1 MEKIRPLSSHNSV
14 FPVQDELNDR
24 FKLINK
30 NFEILSAVAG
40 QNGGNLDNLVTS
52 VNGQTGDVTIQTG
65 ARPNEEL
72 TGVVTLNGEPI
83 ATQSWVEGKIIPPVR
98 YARATTFVDGLMSAD
113 DKRKLDVLD
122 PAQLMNSPSDVRSV
136 NGMKGNVRI
145 TAESLG
151 AATRVDPTFTGTVNV
166 PTLDASDSNLR
177 FDNRAASIKFV
188 KQYFVRASAEVTDS
202 LENATNLKAGL
213 MSPED
218 KSKLDR
224 LPEGGAQSAVVS
236 VNSKTGTVQLEVD
249 DIPGAAPIEEPH
261 FRRAAYVDG
270 KKVATEEMV
279 NNVSARDRGAI
290 KDAIMSDLN
299 SRLVTDNQNGLMDS
313 TSFKKLSDLPDP
325 RRVITR
331 INGIE
336 ATGRTNSVTLTP
348 DDIGAVSR
356 ANPRM
361 DSEPSIANVRLSD
374 WIREN
379 ISVSRITAGLMSP
392 ADKRKLDSLSTT
404 PEFTGDMN
412 GRRVTNVGA
421 PESVND
427 AATKAYVDT
436 AKQGAIDEARRNLE
450 ETRFNLESAIRE
462 AKETG
467 TDARTE
473 ADKANRAVRTLE
485 AKSSTTDT
493 GISDLK
499 TRVTALE
506 ARPASPGVVSFD
518 GNMAGKKISNLA
530 VPENDRD
537 GANKAYVDSKHDAAI
552 NIAKQYT
559 DSAKRSIES
568 EVSSVQSNI
577 GNLSGRIDTLEAR
590 QDRDTVYDDSEL
602 KRRVKTL
609 EDKPG
614 YDDSGVKQRI
624 QALEAKPDKDTVYDD
639 SEIKRRVT
647 ALENRPSGGGGQAY
661 DDTELKG
668 RVAALEA
675 KPDKDTVYDD
685 SALKGRVATLETTST
700 DLTGRVRALESKNPV
715 ASGEAFTGDMKNRAI
730 TNLASPTDEKDGAN
744 KAYVD
749 QQRDA
754 AISTAKTYTD
764 GVRSALEPTIVE
776 AKKAGTDAMER
787 ADAAHT
793 QLSGISA
800 KVTALE
806 SKPSEAFTGDMKG
819 GKISNLADPTAEKDA
834 ATMKY
839 VDAEVKKVG
848 VAAATVSSKH
858 AKDLKDELAPQ
869 ITEAKQTASGA
880 STKVDG
886 IVSRVST
893 LETDVA
899 GLKAGGGGGG
909 GGGGAPFTGNMEN
922 RKIIN
927 LAAPETE
934 FDATNKGYVDGIRT
948 ELIASVADAKKA
960 GTDARTEADK
970 ANTALTDIQSTVSTL
985 TGKVSTLEGKQIPE
999 AFTGDLK
1006 NAKLT
1011 NVALPEAATDGATKG
1026 YVDTEVAKVDAK
1038 ISQATA
1044 KSGETEGKV
1053 STLEGKASDAAQ
1065 KIEASEGKIR
1075 TAESRLDTVEGKVN
1089 GLETKVSGLDTAV
1102 KELKAAPGY
1111 DDSDIKR
1118 RVTALES
1125 KEDKDT
1131 VYDDSG
1137 IKARL
1142 TTLEAK
1148 PAYDDAEIKRRLTDA
1163 ETSLGNKADSS
1174 ALASTNS
1181 SVSALDARVTNL
1193 EAKPDKDT
1201 VYDDSDLKRRVSVL
1215 EASGGGGGGGGAY
1228 NDSELRNRID
1238 ALEKK
1243 EDRDTVYN
1251 DAELRGRV
1259 QVLEAKED
1267 KDTVYNDTELKGRVA
1282 AVESAVATK
1291 AEASAL
1297 QAESEKIT
1305 ALATRVKAVEDR
1317 PAGGG
1322 AAPDL
1327 SGYMQKSEFE
1337 RSFRDSTTSTIEPVY
1352 AKKQDVAVYARTEAI
1367 DQAMLGIPRLIGY
1380 VRYTNV
1386 QAGAWENGASLV
1398 PIGTYQRTDV
1408 GSLDFSW
1415 PALDPKD
1422 NLLVI
1427 LPRQGA
1433 YLFQIIPAAKSDTL
1447 VYLHDG
1453 QGSFDGMVGPISSAD
1468 AVAMGTGIQFIG
1480 AVNGPNKLARIP
1492 LATPG
1497 NTRKSLGDV
1506 VIMITFLGERR

>member
-1 MEKIRPLSSHNSV
+1 MEKIRPLNSHNSV
-14 FPVQDELNDR
+14 FPVQDELNER

-166 PTLDASDSNLR
+166 PTLDASDGNLR

-236 VNSKTGTVQLEVD
+236 VNSKTGAVQLEVD

-336 ATGRTNSVTLTP
+336 ATGRTNTVTLTP

-361 DSEPSIANVRLSD
+361 DAEPSIANVRLSD

-392 ADKRKLDSLSTT
+392 ADKRKLDSLSVTQ
-404 PEFTGDMN
+404 EFSGDMN

-421 PESVND
+421 PEGTND

-436 AKQGAIDEARRNLE
+436 AKQGAIDESRRSVE
-450 ETRFNLESAIRE
+450 EAKFNLESSIRE

-467 TDARTE
+467 ADARAE
-473 ADKANRAVRTLE
+473 ADKANRAVRSLE
-485 AKSSTTDT
+485 DKASTAAT

-499 TRVTALE
+499 TRMTTLE
-506 ARPASPGVVSFD
+506 ARANTPGVVSFD
-518 GNMAGKKISNLA
+518 GNMAGKKITNLA

-552 NIAKQYT
+552 NVAKQYT

-568 EVSSVQSNI
+568 EVSSVQSTI

-590 QDRDTVYDDSEL
+590 QDRDTVYDDTEL

-624 QALEAKPDKDTVYDD
+624 QALETKTDKDTVYDD

-647 ALENRPSGGGGQAY
+647 ALEGRPAGQSY
-661 DDTELKG
+661 DDTALAG
-668 RVAALEA
+668 RVTALEN

-685 SALKGRVATLETTST
+685 SALKGRVSALETTST
-700 DLTGRVRALESKNPV
+700 DLTGRVRELESKAPV
-715 ASGEAFTGDMKNRAI
+715 ASGEAFTGDMKGRAI
-730 TNLASPTDEKDGAN
+730 THLAAPSEDTDGAN

-754 AISTAKTYTD
+754 AVETAKSYTD
-764 GVRSALEPTIVE
+764 GVKSGLEPTIAE

-806 SKPSEAFTGDMKG
+806 GKPSEAFTGDMKG

-858 AKDLKDELAPQ
+858 AKDLKDELSPL
-869 ITEAKQTASGA
+869 ITEAKQAASGA

-899 GLKAGGGGGG
+899 GLKAGGGAGGG
-909 GGGGAPFTGNMEN
+909 GGAAPFTGNMEN

-927 LAAPETE
+927 LANPETE
-934 FDATNKGYVDGIRT
+934 FDATNKGYVDGIKS
-948 ELIASVADAKKA
+948 ELIASVVDAKKA

-970 ANTALTDIQSTVSTL
+970 ANTAISDIQSTVSTL
-985 TGKVSTLEGKQIPE
+985 SGKITTLEGRQIPE

-1006 NAKLT
+1006 NGKLT
-1011 NVALPEAATDGATKG
+1011 NVALPESATDGATKG

-1065 KIEASEGKIR
+1065 KIEAAEGKIR
-1075 TAESRLDTVEGKVN
+1075 TAEGRLDTVEGKVN

-1111 DDSDIKR
+1111 DDTDLR
-1118 RVTALES
+1118 GRVTALES

-1137 IKARL
+1137 IKTRL
-1142 TTLEAK
+1142 TALEAK
-1148 PAYDDAEIKRRLTDA
+1148 PGYDDSEVKRRLGEA
-1163 ETSLGNKADSS
+1163 ETAIGAKADST

-1201 VYDDSDLKRRVSVL
+1201 VYDDSDLKRRVSAL
-1215 EASGGGGGGGGAY
+1215 EANGGGGGGSAY

-1259 QVLEAKED
+1259 QALEAKED
-1267 KDTVYNDTELKGRVA
+1267 KDTVYNDTELKVRVA

-1297 QAESEKIT
+1297 QTEAEKIT
-1305 ALATRVKAVEDR
+1305 ALTTRVKAVEDR

-1327 SGYMQKSEFE
+1327 SRYMQKSEFE
-1337 RSFRDSTTSTIEPVY
+1337 RYFRDSTTSTLEPVY
-1352 AKKQDVAVYARTEAI
+1352 AKKSDISTFINSSAL
-1367 DQAMLGIPRLIGY
+1367 DQAMLGIPRMIGY

-1433 YLFQIIPAAKSDTL
+1433 YLFQIIPASKSDTL

-1453 QGSFDGMVGPISSAD
+1453 QGSFDGMVGPISSAN

-1497 NTRKSLGDV
+1497 NTRKPLGDV

>member
-83 ATQSWVEGKIIPPVR
+83 ATQSWVQGKIIPPVR
-98 YARATTFVDGLMSAD
+98 YARATTLSDGLMSAD

-122 PAQLMNSPSDVRSV
+122 PAQLMNSPSDVRTV

-166 PTLDASDSNLR
+166 PTLDASDGNLR

-361 DSEPSIANVRLSD
+361 DAEPSIANVRLSD

-392 ADKRKLDSLSTT
+392 ADKRKLDSLSITQ
-404 PEFTGDMN
+404 EFSGDMKGN
-412 GRRVTNVGA
+412 RVTNLGT

-436 AKQGAIDEARRNLE
+436 AKQSAVDEARRNVE

-467 TDARTE
+467 ADARAE
-473 ADKANRAVRTLE
+473 ADKANRSVRSLE
-485 AKSSTTDT
+485 AKASTAET

-499 TRVTALE
+499 SRMTTLE
-506 ARPASPGVVSFD
+506 GRANNPGVVSFD
-518 GNMAGKKISNLA
+518 GNMAGKKITNLA

-552 NIAKQYT
+552 NVAKQYT

-624 QALEAKPDKDTVYDD
+624 QALEAKPDRDTVYDD

-647 ALENRPSGGGGQAY
+647 VLENRPSGGGGQAY
-661 DDTELKG
+661 DDTALKG

-675 KPDKDTVYDD
+675 KEDRDTVYDD
-685 SALKGRVATLETTST
+685 SALKGRVSALETTST
-700 DLTGRVRALESKNPV
+700 DLTGRVRELESKAPV
-715 ASGEAFTGDMKNRAI
+715 ASGEAFTGDMKGRAI
-730 TNLASPTDEKDGAN
+730 THLAAPSEDTDGAN

-754 AISTAKTYTD
+754 AVETAKSYTD
-764 GVRSALEPTIVE
+764 GVKSGLEPTIAE

-806 SKPSEAFTGDMKG
+806 SKPADTFTGDMKG

-869 ITEAKQTASGA
+869 ITEAKQAASGA

-948 ELIASVADAKKA
+948 ELVASVADAKKA

-970 ANTALTDIQSTVSTL
+970 ANTAITDIQSTVSTL
-985 TGKVSTLEGKQIPE
+985 TSKVSTLEGKQIPE
-999 AFTGDLK
+999 AFTGDMK

-1011 NVALPEAATDGATKG
+1011 NVALPDVATDGATKG
-1026 YVDTEVAKVDAK
+1026 YVDTEISKVDAK

-1065 KIEASEGKIR
+1065 KIEAAEGKIR
-1075 TAESRLDTVEGKVN
+1075 TAESRLDTVEGKVS

-1102 KELKAAPGY
+1102 KELKASGY
-1111 DDSDIKR
+1111 DDSEIKR

-1137 IKARL
+1137 IKTRL
-1142 TTLEAK
+1142 TALEAK
-1148 PAYDDAEIKRRLTDA
+1148 PGYDDTEVKRRLGEV
-1163 ETSLGNKADSS
+1163 ETSIAAKADSS

-1243 EDRDTVYN
+1243 EDKDTVYN
-1251 DAELRGRV
+1251 DTELRGRITA
-1259 QVLEAKED
+1259 LEAKED

-1297 QAESEKIT
+1297 QTEAEKIT
-1305 ALATRVKAVEDR
+1305 ALTTRVKAVEDR

-1337 RSFRDSTTSTIEPVY
+1337 RYFRDSTTSTLEPVY
-1352 AKKQDVAVYARTEAI
+1352 AKKSDISTFINSSAL
-1367 DQAMLGIPRLIGY
+1367 DQAMLGIPRMIGY

-1433 YLFQIIPAAKSDTL
+1433 YLFQIIPASKSDTL

-1497 NTRKSLGDV
+1497 NTRKPLGDV

>member
-1 MEKIRPLSSHNSV
+1 MEKIRPLNSHNSV
-14 FPVQDELNDR
+14 FPVQDELNER

-166 PTLDASDSNLR
+166 PTLDASDGNLR

-261 FRRAAYVDG
+261 FRRAAFVDG

-336 ATGRTNSVTLTP
+336 ATGRTNTVTLTP

-361 DSEPSIANVRLSD
+361 DAEPSIANVRLSD

-392 ADKRKLDSLSTT
+392 ADKRKLDSLSVTQ
-404 PEFTGDMN
+404 EFSGDMKGN
-412 GRRVTNVGA
+412 RVTNLGT

-436 AKQGAIDEARRNLE
+436 AKQGAIDESRRSVE
-450 ETRFNLESAIRE
+450 EAKFNLESAIRE

-467 TDARTE
+467 ADARAE
-473 ADKANRAVRTLE
+473 ADKANRSVRSLE
-485 AKSSTTDT
+485 AKASTAET

-499 TRVTALE
+499 SRMTTLE
-506 ARPASPGVVSFD
+506 GRANNPGVVSFD
-518 GNMAGKKISNLA
+518 GNMAGKKITNLA

-552 NIAKQYT
+552 NVAKQYT

-590 QDRDTVYDDSEL
+590 QDRDTVYDDTEL

-624 QALEAKPDKDTVYDD
+624 QALETKTDKDTVYDD

-668 RVAALEA
+668 RVTALEN

-685 SALKGRVATLETTST
+685 TALKGRVETLETTST
-700 DLTGRVRALESKNPV
+700 DLTGRVRALESKAPV

-764 GVRSALEPTIVE
+764 GVRSALEPTIAE

-793 QLSGISA
+793 QLSGIST

-806 SKPSEAFTGDMKG
+806 TKPSEAFTGDMKG

-858 AKDLKDELAPQ
+858 AKDLKDELVPQ
-869 ITEAKQTASGA
+869 ITEAKQAASGA

-909 GGGGAPFTGNMEN
+909 GGGAPFTGNMGN

-927 LAAPETE
+927 LSVPETE

-970 ANTALTDIQSTVSTL
+970 ANTAITDIQTTVSTL
-985 TGKVSTLEGKQIPE
+985 TGKVSTLEGRQIPE

-1011 NVALPEAATDGATKG
+1011 NVALPENVTDGATKG
-1026 YVDTEVAKVDAK
+1026 YVDTEISKVDAK

-1065 KIEASEGKIR
+1065 KIEAAEGEIR
-1075 TAESRLDTVEGKVN
+1075 TVKGRLDTVEGKVN

-1102 KELKAAPGY
+1102 KELKASGY
-1111 DDSDIKR
+1111 DDSEIKR
-1118 RVTALES
+1118 RVTALEN

-1163 ETSLGNKADSS
+1163 ETALGNKADSS

-1201 VYDDSDLKRRVSVL
+1201 VYDDSDLKRRVSAL
-1215 EASGGGGGGGGAY
+1215 EASGGGGGGGAY

-1243 EDRDTVYN
+1243 GDKDTVYN
-1251 DAELRGRV
+1251 DTELRGRITA
-1259 QVLEAKED
+1259 LEAKED

-1297 QAESEKIT
+1297 QTEAEKIT
-1305 ALATRVKAVEDR
+1305 ALTTRVKAVEDR

-1337 RSFRDSTTSTIEPVY
+1337 SYFRDSTTSTIDPVY
-1352 AKKQDVAVYARTEAI
+1352 AKKSDISTFINSSAL
-1367 DQAMLGIPRLIGY
+1367 DQAMLGIPRMIGY
-1380 VRYTNV
+1380 VRFTGV
-1386 QAGAWENGASLV
+1386 QTGAWENGASLV

-1433 YLFQIIPAAKSDTL
+1433 YLFQIIPASKSDTL

-1453 QGSFDGMVGPISSAD
+1453 QGSFDGMVGPISSAN

-1497 NTRKSLGDV
+1497 NTRKPLGDV

>member
-166 PTLDASDSNLR
+166 PTLDASDGNLR

-224 LPEGGAQSAVVS
+224 LPDGGAQSAVVS

-279 NNVSARDRGAI
+279 NSVSARDRGAI

-336 ATGRTNSVTLTP
+336 ATGRTNTVTLTP

-361 DSEPSIANVRLSD
+361 DAEPSIANVRLSD

-392 ADKRKLDSLSTT
+392 ADKRKLDSLSVTQ
-404 PEFTGDMN
+404 EFSGDMKGN
-412 GRRVTNVGA
+412 RVTNLGT

-436 AKQGAIDEARRNLE
+436 AKQGAIDESRRGIE
-450 ETRFNLESAIRE
+450 EAKFNLESAIRE

-467 TDARTE
+467 ADARTE
-473 ADKANRAVRTLE
+473 ADKANRAVRSLE
-485 AKSSTTDT
+485 AKASTAET

-499 TRVTALE
+499 SRMTTLE
-506 ARPASPGVVSFD
+506 GRANNPGVVSFD
-518 GNMAGKKISNLA
+518 GNMAGKKLTNLA
-530 VPENDRD
+530 APENDRD
-537 GANKAYVDSKHDAAI
+537 GANKAYVDTAKQGAIDA
-552 NIAKQYT
+552 AKQYT
-559 DSAKRSIES
+559 DSAKRSVES
-568 EVSSVQSNI
+568 EVSSVQSTI

-590 QDRDTVYDDSEL
+590 QDRDTVYDDTEL

-647 ALENRPSGGGGQAY
+647 ALEGRPAGQSY
-661 DDTELKG
+661 DDTALAG
-668 RVAALEA
+668 RVTALENKA
-675 KPDKDTVYDD
+675 DKDTVYDD
-685 SALKGRVATLETTST
+685 SALKGRVSALETTST
-700 DLTGRVRALESKNPV
+700 DLTGRVRELESKAPV
-715 ASGEAFTGDMKNRAI
+715 ASGEAFTGDMKGRAI
-730 TNLASPTDEKDGAN
+730 THLAAPSEDTDGAN

-754 AISTAKTYTD
+754 AVETAKSYTD
-764 GVRSALEPTIVE
+764 GVKSALEPTIAE

-787 ADAAHT
+787 AEAART

-806 SKPSEAFTGDMKG
+806 SKPADTFTGDMKG

-869 ITEAKQTASGA
+869 ITEAKQAASGA

-893 LETDVA
+893 LETNVA

-909 GGGGAPFTGNMEN
+909 GGGGAAPFTGNMEN

-927 LAAPETE
+927 LANPETE
-934 FDATNKGYVDGIRT
+934 FDATNKGYVDGIRS
-948 ELIASVADAKKA
+948 ELIASVVDAKKA

-970 ANTALTDIQSTVSTL
+970 ANTAITDIQSTVSAL
-985 TGKVSTLEGKQIPE
+985 SGKITTLEGKQIPE

-1053 STLEGKASDAAQ
+1053 SVLEGKASDAAQ
-1065 KIEASEGKIR
+1065 KIEAAEGKIR
-1075 TAESRLDTVEGKVN
+1075 TAESRLDTVEGKVS

-1111 DDSDIKR
+1111 DDSEIKR

-1163 ETSLGNKADSS
+1163 ETALGNKADSS

-1201 VYDDSDLKRRVSVL
+1201 VYDDSDLKRRVSAL

-1259 QVLEAKED
+1259 QALEAKED

-1297 QAESEKIT
+1297 QTEAEKIT
-1305 ALATRVKAVEDR
+1305 ALTTRVKAVEDR

-1337 RSFRDSTTSTIEPVY
+1337 RSFRDSTTATIEPVY
-1352 AKKQDVAVYARTEAI
+1352 AKKSDLSSFIRASEL
-1367 DQAMLGIPRLIGY
+1367 DSSMLGIPRLIGY

-1433 YLFQIIPAAKSDTL
+1433 YLFQIIPSSKSDTL

-1497 NTRKSLGDV
+1497 NARRSLGDV

>member
-166 PTLDASDSNLR
+166 PTLDASDGNLR

-188 KQYFVRASAEVTDS
+188 KQYFVRAGAEITDS

-236 VNSKTGTVQLEVD
+236 VNSKTGAVQLEVD

-261 FRRAAYVDG
+261 FRRSAYVDG
-270 KKVATEEMV
+270 KKIATEEMV

-361 DSEPSIANVRLSD
+361 DAEPAIANVRLSD

-392 ADKRKLDSLSTT
+392 ADKRKLDSLSVTQ
-404 PEFTGDMN
+404 EFSGDMKGN
-412 GRRVTNVGA
+412 RVTNLGN

-436 AKQGAIDEARRNLE
+436 AKQGAIDESRRSVE
-450 ETRFNLESAIRE
+450 EAKFNLESAIRE

-467 TDARTE
+467 ADARAE
-473 ADKANRAVRTLE
+473 ADKANRSVRSLE
-485 AKSSTTDT
+485 DKASTAAT

-499 TRVTALE
+499 SRMTTLE
-506 ARPASPGVVSFD
+506 ARANTPGVVSFD
-518 GNMAGKKISNLA
+518 GNMAGKKITNLA

-552 NIAKQYT
+552 NVAKQYT

-590 QDRDTVYDDSEL
+590 QDRDTVYDDTEL

-609 EDKPG
+609 EEKPG
-614 YDDSGVKQRI
+614 YDDTALKGRV
-624 QALEAKPDKDTVYDD
+624 AVLEAKPDRDTVYDDSELKRRVTALEGRPAGQSYDDTALAGRVTALENKADKDTVYDD
-639 SEIKRRVT
+639 T
-647 ALENRPSGGGGQAY
+647 
-661 DDTELKG
+661 
-668 RVAALEA
+668 
-675 KPDKDTVYDD
+675 
-685 SALKGRVATLETTST
+685 ALKGRVSALETTST
-700 DLTGRVRALESKNPV
+700 DLTGRVRELESKAPV
-715 ASGEAFTGDMKNRAI
+715 ASGEAFTGDMKGRAI
-730 TNLASPTDEKDGAN
+730 THLAAPSEDTDGAN

-754 AISTAKTYTD
+754 AVETAKSYTD
-764 GVRSALEPTIVE
+764 GVKSGLEPTIAE

-787 ADAAHT
+787 AEAAHT

-800 KVTALE
+800 KVTVLE
-806 SKPSEAFTGDMKG
+806 GKPSEAFTGDMKG
-819 GKISNLADPTAEKDA
+819 GKISNLADPAAEKDA

-869 ITEAKQTASGA
+869 ITEAKQAASGA

-909 GGGGAPFTGNMEN
+909 GGGAAPFTGNMEN

-927 LAAPETE
+927 LANPETE
-934 FDATNKGYVDGIRT
+934 FDATNKGYVDGIRS

-970 ANTALTDIQSTVSTL
+970 ANTAITDIQSTVSAL
-985 TGKVSTLEGKQIPE
+985 SGKITTLEGKQIPE

-1011 NVALPEAATDGATKG
+1011 NVALPDVATDGATKG

-1053 STLEGKASDAAQ
+1053 SVLEGKASDAAQ
-1065 KIEASEGKIR
+1065 KIEAAEGKIR
-1075 TAESRLDTVEGKVN
+1075 TAESRLDTVEGKVS

-1111 DDSDIKR
+1111 DDSALKG
-1118 RVTALES
+1118 RVAALES

-1137 IKARL
+1137 IKTRL
-1142 TTLEAK
+1142 TALEEK
-1148 PAYDDAEIKRRLTDA
+1148 PGYDDAEVKRRLGEV
-1163 ETSLGNKADSS
+1163 ETSIAAKADSR

-1193 EAKPDKDT
+1193 EAKPDNDT
-1201 VYDDSDLKRRVSVL
+1201 
-1215 EASGGGGGGGGAY
+1215 
-1228 NDSELRNRID
+1228 I
-1238 ALEKK
+1238 
-1243 EDRDTVYN
+1243 
-1251 DAELRGRV
+1251 
-1259 QVLEAKED
+1259 
-1267 KDTVYNDTELKGRVA
+1267 YNDTEIKGRIS

-1297 QAESEKIT
+1297 QTEAEKIT
-1305 ALATRVKAVEDR
+1305 ALTTRVKAVEDR
-1317 PAGGG
+1317 PAGGGG

-1367 DQAMLGIPRLIGY
+1367 DQAMLGIPRMIGY

-1433 YLFQIIPAAKSDTL
+1433 YLFQIIPSSKSDTL

-1497 NTRKSLGDV
+1497 NARRSLGDV

>member
-83 ATQSWVEGKIIPPVR
+83 ATQSWVNGKIIPPVR
-98 YARATTFVDGLMSAD
+98 YARATTLSDGLMSAD

-122 PAQLMNSPSDVRSV
+122 VAQLMNSPSDVRTV

-166 PTLDASDSNLR
+166 PTLDASDGNLR

-236 VNSKTGTVQLEVD
+236 VNSKTGAVQLEVD

-261 FRRAAYVDG
+261 FRRAAFVDG

-299 SRLVTDNQNGLMDS
+299 NRLVTDNQNGLMDS

-325 RRVITR
+325 KRVITR

-336 ATGRTNSVTLTP
+336 ATGRTNTVTLTP

-361 DSEPSIANVRLSD
+361 DSEPAIANVRLSD

-392 ADKRKLDSLSTT
+392 ADKRKLDSLSVTQ
-404 PEFTGDMN
+404 EFSGDMKGN
-412 GRRVTNVGA
+412 RVTNLGT

-436 AKQGAIDEARRNLE
+436 AKQGAIDDARRSVE
-450 ETRFNLESAIRE
+450 EAKFNLESAIRE

-467 TDARTE
+467 ADARAE
-473 ADKANRAVRTLE
+473 ADKANRSVRSLE
-485 AKSSTTDT
+485 DKASTAAT

-499 TRVTALE
+499 TRMTTLE
-506 ARPASPGVVSFD
+506 ARANTPGVVSFD
-518 GNMAGKKISNLA
+518 GNMAGKKITNLA

-552 NIAKQYT
+552 NVAKQYT

-577 GNLSGRIDTLEAR
+577 GNLSGRIDVLEAKP
-590 QDRDTVYDDSEL
+590 DRDTVYDDTEL

-624 QALEAKPDKDTVYDD
+624 QALEAKPDRDTVYDD

-647 ALENRPSGGGGQAY
+647 ALEGRPAGQSY
-661 DDTELKG
+661 DDTALAG
-668 RVAALEA
+668 RITALEN

-685 SALKGRVATLETTST
+685 TALKGRVSALETTST
-700 DLTGRVRALESKNPV
+700 DLTGRVRELESKAPV
-715 ASGEAFTGDMKNRAI
+715 ASGEAFTGDMKGRAI
-730 TNLASPTDEKDGAN
+730 THLAAPSEDTDGAN

-754 AISTAKTYTD
+754 AVETAKSYTD
-764 GVRSALEPTIVE
+764 GVKSGLEPTIAE

-806 SKPSEAFTGDMKG
+806 GKPSEAFTGDMKG
-819 GKISNLADPTAEKDA
+819 GKISNLADPAAEKDA

-869 ITEAKQTASGA
+869 ITEAKQAASGA

-909 GGGGAPFTGNMEN
+909 GGGAAPFTGNMEN

-927 LAAPETE
+927 LANPETE
-934 FDATNKGYVDGIRT
+934 FDATNKGYVDGIRS

-970 ANTALTDIQSTVSTL
+970 ANTAITDIQSTVSAL
-985 TGKVSTLEGKQIPE
+985 SGKITTLEGKQIPE

-1065 KIEASEGKIR
+1065 KIEAAEGKIR
-1075 TAESRLDTVEGKVN
+1075 TAEGRLDTVEGKVN

-1111 DDSDIKR
+1111 DDSALKG
-1118 RVTALES
+1118 RVAALES

-1163 ETSLGNKADSS
+1163 ETALGNKADSS

-1215 EASGGGGGGGGAY
+1215 EANGGGGGGGAY

-1243 EDRDTVYN
+1243 EDKDTVYN
-1251 DAELRGRV
+1251 DTELRGRV
-1259 QVLEAKED
+1259 QALEAKED

-1297 QAESEKIT
+1297 QTEAEKIT
-1305 ALATRVKAVEDR
+1305 ALTTRVKAVEDR

-1337 RSFRDSTTSTIEPVY
+1337 RYFRDSTTSTLEPVY
-1352 AKKQDVAVYARTEAI
+1352 AKKSDISTFINSSAL
-1367 DQAMLGIPRLIGY
+1367 DQAMLGIPRMIGY

-1497 NTRKSLGDV
+1497 NTRKPLGDV

>member
-1 MEKIRPLSSHNSV
+1 MEKIRPLNSHNSV
-14 FPVQDELNDR
+14 FPVQDELNER

-40 QNGGNLDNLVTS
+40 QNGGSLDNLVTS

-166 PTLDASDSNLR
+166 PTLDASDGNLR

-224 LPEGGAQSAVVS
+224 LPEGGVQSAVVS

-299 SRLVTDNQNGLMDS
+299 NRLVTDNQNGLMDS

-325 RRVITR
+325 KRVITR

-336 ATGRTNSVTLTP
+336 ATGRTNTVTLTP

-361 DSEPSIANVRLSD
+361 DAEPSIANVRLSD

-392 ADKRKLDSLSTT
+392 ADKRKLDSLSVTQ
-404 PEFTGDMN
+404 EFSGDMKGN
-412 GRRVTNVGA
+412 RVTNLGT

-436 AKQGAIDEARRNLE
+436 AKQGAIDESRRSVE
-450 ETRFNLESAIRE
+450 EAKFNLESSIRE

-467 TDARTE
+467 ADARTE
-473 ADKANRAVRTLE
+473 ADKANRAVRSLE
-485 AKSSTTDT
+485 DKASTAAT

-499 TRVTALE
+499 SRMTTLE
-506 ARPASPGVVSFD
+506 GRANNPGVVSFD
-518 GNMAGKKISNLA
+518 GNMAGKKLTNLA
-530 VPENDRD
+530 APENDRD
-537 GANKAYVDSKHDAAI
+537 GANKAYVDTAKQVAIDA
-552 NIAKQYT
+552 AKQYT
-559 DSAKRSIES
+559 DSAKRSVES
-568 EVSSVQSNI
+568 EVSSVQSTI

-590 QDRDTVYDDSEL
+590 QDRDTVYDDTEL

-624 QALEAKPDKDTVYDD
+624 QALEAKPDRDTVYDD
-639 SEIKRRVT
+639 SELKRRVT
-647 ALENRPSGGGGQAY
+647 ALEGRPAGQGY
-661 DDTELKG
+661 DDTALVG
-668 RVAALEA
+668 RITALEN

-685 SALKGRVATLETTST
+685 SALKGRVSALETTST
-700 DLTGRVRALESKNPV
+700 DLTGRVRELESKAPV
-715 ASGEAFTGDMKNRAI
+715 ASGEAFTGDMKGRAI
-730 TNLASPTDEKDGAN
+730 THLAAPSEDTDGAN

-754 AISTAKTYTD
+754 AVETAKSYTD
-764 GVRSALEPTIVE
+764 GVKSALEPTIAD

-806 SKPSEAFTGDMKG
+806 GKPSEAFTGDMKG

-869 ITEAKQTASGA
+869 ITEAKQAASGA

-899 GLKAGGGGGG
+899 GLKAGGGGVGG
-909 GGGGAPFTGNMEN
+909 GGGTPFTGNMEN

-934 FDATNKGYVDGIRT
+934 FDATNKGYVDGIKS
-948 ELIASVADAKKA
+948 ELIASVVDAKKA

-970 ANTALTDIQSTVSTL
+970 ANTAITDIQSTVSAL
-985 TGKVSTLEGKQIPE
+985 SGKITTLEGKQIPE

-1006 NAKLT
+1006 NGKLT

-1053 STLEGKASDAAQ
+1053 SVLEGKASDAAQ
-1065 KIEASEGKIR
+1065 KIEAAEGKIR
-1075 TAESRLDTVEGKVN
+1075 TAEGRLDTVEGKVS

-1102 KELKAAPGY
+1102 KELKASGY
-1111 DDSDIKR
+1111 DDTEIKR
-1118 RVTALES
+1118 RVTALET

-1137 IKARL
+1137 IKTRL
-1142 TTLEAK
+1142 TALEAK
-1148 PAYDDAEIKRRLTDA
+1148 PGYDDAEVKRRLGEV
-1163 ETSLGNKADSS
+1163 ETSIAAKADSS
-1174 ALASTNS
+1174 ALASTNR

-1201 VYDDSDLKRRVSVL
+1201 VYDDSDLKRRVSAL
-1215 EASGGGGGGGGAY
+1215 EASGGGGSGGGAY

-1243 EDRDTVYN
+1243 EDKDTVYN
-1251 DAELRGRV
+1251 DTELRGRITA
-1259 QVLEAKED
+1259 LEAKED

-1297 QAESEKIT
+1297 QTEAEKIT
-1305 ALATRVKAVEDR
+1305 ALTTRVKAVEDR

-1337 RSFRDSTTSTIEPVY
+1337 RYFRDSTTSTLEPVY
-1352 AKKQDVAVYARTEAI
+1352 AKKSDISTFINSSAL
-1367 DQAMLGIPRLIGY
+1367 DQAMLGIPRMIGY

-1433 YLFQIIPAAKSDTL
+1433 YLFQIIPASKSDTL

-1453 QGSFDGMVGPISSAD
+1453 QGSFDGMVGPISSD
-1468 AVAMGTGIQFIG
+1468 NAVAMGTGIQFIG

-1497 NTRKSLGDV
+1497 NARRSLGDV

>member
-83 ATQSWVEGKIIPPVR
+83 ATQSWVNGKIIPPVR
-98 YARATTFVDGLMSAD
+98 YARATTLSDGLMSAD

-122 PAQLMNSPSDVRSV
+122 VAQLMNSPSDVRTV

-151 AATRVDPTFTGTVNV
+151 AAPRVDPTFTGTVNV
-166 PTLDASDSNLR
+166 PTLDASDGNLR

-188 KQYFVRASAEVTDS
+188 KQYFVRAGAEITDS

-236 VNSKTGTVQLEVD
+236 VNSKTGAVQLEVD

-279 NNVSARDRGAI
+279 NSVSVRDRGAI

-299 SRLVTDNQNGLMDS
+299 NRLVTDNQNGLMDS

-325 RRVITR
+325 KRVITR

-336 ATGRTNSVTLTP
+336 ATGRTNTVTLTP

-361 DSEPSIANVRLSD
+361 DSEPAIANVRLSD

-379 ISVSRITAGLMSP
+379 INVSRITAGLMSP
-392 ADKRKLDSLSTT
+392 ADKRKLDSLSVTQ
-404 PEFTGDMN
+404 EFSGDMKGN
-412 GRRVTNVGA
+412 RVTNLGT

-436 AKQGAIDEARRNLE
+436 AKQGAIDDARRSVE
-450 ETRFNLESAIRE
+450 EAKFNLESSIRE

-467 TDARTE
+467 ADARAE
-473 ADKANRAVRTLE
+473 ADKANRSVRSLE
-485 AKSSTTDT
+485 DKASTVAT

-499 TRVTALE
+499 TRMTTLE
-506 ARPASPGVVSFD
+506 ARANTPGVVSFD
-518 GNMAGKKISNLA
+518 GNMAGKKITNLA

-568 EVSSVQSNI
+568 EVSSVQSTI
-577 GNLSGRIDTLEAR
+577 GNLSGRIDTLEAKP
-590 QDRDTVYDDSEL
+590 DRDTVYDDSEL

-624 QALEAKPDKDTVYDD
+624 QALETKTDKDTVYDD

-661 DDTELKG
+661 DDTALKG

-675 KPDKDTVYDD
+675 KEDRDTVYDD
-685 SALKGRVATLETTST
+685 SALKGRVATLETAST
-700 DLTGRVRALESKNPV
+700 DLTSRVRTLENKTPV
-715 ASGEAFTGDMKNRAI
+715 APGESFTGDMKGRAI
-730 TNLASPTDEKDGAN
+730 THLAAPSEDTDGAN

-749 QQRDA
+749 QQREA
-754 AISTAKTYTD
+754 AVETAKSYTD
-764 GVRSALEPTIVE
+764 GVKNALEPTIAE

-806 SKPSEAFTGDMKG
+806 GKPSEAFTGDMKG

-869 ITEAKQTASGA
+869 ITEAKQAASGA

-899 GLKAGGGGGG
+899 GLKAGGGGAG

-927 LAAPETE
+927 LANPETE
-934 FDATNKGYVDGIRT
+934 FDATNKGYVDGIRS

-970 ANTALTDIQSTVSTL
+970 ANTAITDIQSTVSAL
-985 TGKVSTLEGKQIPE
+985 SGKITTLEGKQIPE

-1044 KSGETEGKV
+1044 KYGETEGKV

-1065 KIEASEGKIR
+1065 KIEAAEGKIR
-1075 TAESRLDTVEGKVN
+1075 TAEGRLDTVEGKVN
-1089 GLETKVSGLDTAV
+1089 GLDTKVSGLDTAV
-1102 KELKAAPGY
+1102 KELKASGY
-1111 DDSDIKR
+1111 DDTALR
-1118 RVTALES
+1118 GRVTALES

-1137 IKARL
+1137 IKTRL
-1142 TTLEAK
+1142 TALEAK
-1148 PAYDDAEIKRRLTDA
+1148 PGYDDSEVKRRLGDA
-1163 ETSLGNKADSS
+1163 ETAIGAKADST

-1215 EASGGGGGGGGAY
+1215 EANGGGGGGGAY

-1243 EDRDTVYN
+1243 EDKDTVYN

-1259 QVLEAKED
+1259 QALEAKED
-1267 KDTVYNDTELKGRVA
+1267 KDTVYDDSALKGRVA

-1297 QAESEKIT
+1297 QAEAEKIT
-1305 ALATRVKAVEDR
+1305 ALTTRVKAVEDR

-1337 RSFRDSTTSTIEPVY
+1337 RSFRDSTESTIEPVY
-1352 AKKQDVAVYARTEAI
+1352 AKKSDISTFINSSAL
-1367 DQAMLGIPRLIGY
+1367 DQAMLGIPRMIGY
-1380 VRYTNV
+1380 VRYTDV

-1433 YLFQIIPAAKSDTL
+1433 YLFQIIPASKSDTL

-1453 QGSFDGMVGPISSAD
+1453 QGSFDGMVGPISSAN

-1497 NTRKSLGDV
+1497 NTRKPLGDV

>member
-1 MEKIRPLSSHNSV
+1 MEKIRPLNSHNSV
-14 FPVQDELNDR
+14 FPVQDELNER

-166 PTLDASDSNLR
+166 PTLDASDGNLR

-188 KQYFVRASAEVTDS
+188 KQYFVRAGAEITDS

-236 VNSKTGTVQLEVD
+236 VNSKTGAVQLEVD

-336 ATGRTNSVTLTP
+336 ATGRTNTVTLTP

-392 ADKRKLDSLSTT
+392 ADKRKLDSLSVTQ
-404 PEFTGDMN
+404 EFSGDMN
-412 GRRVTNVGA
+412 GRRVTNLGA
-421 PESVND
+421 PESTND

-436 AKQGAIDEARRNLE
+436 AKQGAIDDARRSVE
-450 ETRFNLESAIRE
+450 EAKFNLESSIRE

-467 TDARTE
+467 ADARAE
-473 ADKANRAVRTLE
+473 ADKANRSVRSLE
-485 AKSSTTDT
+485 DKASTAAT

-499 TRVTALE
+499 TRMTTLE
-506 ARPASPGVVSFD
+506 GRANNPGVVSFD
-518 GNMAGKKISNLA
+518 GNMAGKKITNLA

-552 NIAKQYT
+552 NVAKQYT
-559 DSAKRSIES
+559 DSAKHSIES
-568 EVSSVQSNI
+568 EVSSVQSTI

-590 QDRDTVYDDSEL
+590 QDRDTVYDDTEL

-614 YDDSGVKQRI
+614 YDDTALKGRV
-624 QALEAKPDKDTVYDD
+624 AVLEAKPDRDTVYDD

-647 ALENRPSGGGGQAY
+647 ALEGRPAGQSY
-661 DDTELKG
+661 DDTALAG
-668 RVAALEA
+668 RVTALENKA
-675 KPDKDTVYDD
+675 DKDTVYDD
-685 SALKGRVATLETTST
+685 TALKGRVSALETTST
-700 DLTGRVRALESKNPV
+700 DLTGRVRELESKAPV
-715 ASGEAFTGDMKNRAI
+715 ASGEAFTGDMRGRAI
-730 TNLASPTDEKDGAN
+730 THLAAPSEDTDGAN

-749 QQRDA
+749 QQREA
-754 AISTAKTYTD
+754 AVETAKSYTD
-764 GVRSALEPTIVE
+764 GVKSALEPTIAE

-787 ADAAHT
+787 ADSAHT

-806 SKPSEAFTGDMKG
+806 NKPADTFTGDMKG

-869 ITEAKQTASGA
+869 ITEAKQAASGA

-899 GLKAGGGGGG
+899 GLKAGGGQAGGG
-909 GGGGAPFTGNMEN
+909 GGGTPFTGNMEN

-927 LAAPETE
+927 LANPETE
-934 FDATNKGYVDGIRT
+934 FDATNKGYVDGIRS

-970 ANTALTDIQSTVSTL
+970 ANTALTDIQSTVSAL
-985 TGKVSTLEGKQIPE
+985 SGKITTLEGKQIPE

-1053 STLEGKASDAAQ
+1053 SVLEGKASDAAQ
-1065 KIEASEGKIR
+1065 KIETAEGKIR
-1075 TAESRLDTVEGKVN
+1075 TAEGRLDTVEGKVS

-1102 KELKAAPGY
+1102 KELKASGY
-1111 DDSDIKR
+1111 DDSEIKR

-1142 TTLEAK
+1142 TALEAK
-1148 PAYDDAEIKRRLTDA
+1148 PGYDDAEVKRRLGEA
-1163 ETSLGNKADSS
+1163 ETAIGAKADST
-1174 ALASTNS
+1174 ALVSTNS

-1215 EASGGGGGGGGAY
+1215 EANGGGGGGGAY

-1238 ALEKK
+1238 ALERK
-1243 EDRDTVYN
+1243 EDKDTVYN

-1259 QVLEAKED
+1259 QALEAKED

-1297 QAESEKIT
+1297 QTEAEKIT
-1305 ALATRVKAVEDR
+1305 ALTTRVKAVEDR

-1337 RSFRDSTTSTIEPVY
+1337 RYFRDSTTSTLEPVY
-1352 AKKQDVAVYARTEAI
+1352 AKKSDISTFINSSAL
-1367 DQAMLGIPRLIGY
+1367 DQAMLGIPRMIGY

-1433 YLFQIIPAAKSDTL
+1433 YLFQIIPASKSDTL

-1497 NTRKSLGDV
+1497 NTRKPLGDV

>member
-1 MEKIRPLSSHNSV
+1 MEKIRLLNSHNSV
-14 FPVQDELNDR
+14 FPVQDELNER

-166 PTLDASDSNLR
+166 PTLDASDGNLR

-188 KQYFVRASAEVTDS
+188 KQYFVRAGAEITDS

-236 VNSKTGTVQLEVD
+236 VNSKTGAVQLEVD

-279 NNVSARDRGAI
+279 NSVSARDRGAI

-299 SRLVTDNQNGLMDS
+299 NRLVTDNQNGLMDS

-325 RRVITR
+325 KRVITR

-336 ATGRTNSVTLTP
+336 ATGRTNTVTLTP

-361 DSEPSIANVRLSD
+361 DAEPSIANVRLSD

-379 ISVSRITAGLMSP
+379 ISVSRITSGLMSP

-412 GRRVTNVGA
+412 GRRVTNVGT

-436 AKQGAIDEARRNLE
+436 AKQGAVDEARRNVE

-467 TDARTE
+467 ADARAE

-506 ARPASPGVVSFD
+506 SRPASPGVVSFD
-518 GNMAGKKISNLA
+518 GNMAGKKITNLA

-552 NIAKQYT
+552 NVAKQYT
-559 DSAKRSIES
+559 DSAKRSVET
-568 EVSSVQSNI
+568 EVSNVQSTI
-577 GNLSGRIDTLEAR
+577 GNLSSRIDTLEAKP
-590 QDRDTVYDDSEL
+590 DRDTVYDDSEL

-639 SEIKRRVT
+639 S
-647 ALENRPSGGGGQAY
+647 
-661 DDTELKG
+661 
-668 RVAALEA
+668 
-675 KPDKDTVYDD
+675 
-685 SALKGRVATLETTST
+685 ALKGRVETLETTST
-700 DLTGRVRALESKNPV
+700 DLTGRVRALESKAPV

-749 QQRDA
+749 QQRDS
-754 AISTAKTYTD
+754 AISTTKTYTD
-764 GVRSALEPTIVE
+764 GVRSALEPTIAE

-899 GLKAGGGGGG
+899 GLKAGGGAGGG
-909 GGGGAPFTGNMEN
+909 GGAAPFTGNMEN

-934 FDATNKGYVDGIRT
+934 FDATNKGYVDGIKS
-948 ELIASVADAKKA
+948 ELIASVVDAKKA

-970 ANTALTDIQSTVSTL
+970 ANTAITDIQSTVSTL
-985 TGKVSTLEGKQIPE
+985 SGKVSTLEGRQIPE

-1011 NVALPEAATDGATKG
+1011 NVALPESATDGATKG
-1026 YVDTEVAKVDAK
+1026 YVDTEVTKVDAK

-1053 STLEGKASDAAQ
+1053 SVLEGKASDASQ
-1065 KIEASEGKIR
+1065 KIEAAEGKIR
-1075 TAESRLDTVEGKVN
+1075 AAEGRLDTVEGKVN
-1089 GLETKVSGLDTAV
+1089 GLETKVSGLDIAV

-1215 EASGGGGGGGGAY
+1215 EANGGGGGGGGGAY

-1243 EDRDTVYN
+1243 EDKDTVYN
-1251 DAELRGRV
+1251 DTELRGRITA
-1259 QVLEAKED
+1259 LEAKED

-1297 QAESEKIT
+1297 QTEAEKIT
-1305 ALATRVKAVEDR
+1305 ALTTRVKAVEDR

-1337 RSFRDSTTSTIEPVY
+1337 RYFRDSTTSTLEPVY
-1352 AKKQDVAVYARTEAI
+1352 AKKSDISTFINSSAL
-1367 DQAMLGIPRLIGY
+1367 DQAMLGIPRMIGY

-1433 YLFQIIPAAKSDTL
+1433 YLFQIIPSSKSDTL

-1480 AVNGPNKLARIP
+1480 AVNGPSKLARIP

-1497 NTRKSLGDV
+1497 NARRSIGDV

>member
-1 MEKIRPLSSHNSV
+1 MEKIRPLNSHNSV
-14 FPVQDELNDR
+14 FPVQDELNER

-166 PTLDASDSNLR
+166 PTLDASDGNLR

-270 KKVATEEMV
+270 KKIATEEMV

-299 SRLVTDNQNGLMDS
+299 NRLVTDNQNGLMDS

-336 ATGRTNSVTLTP
+336 ATGRTNTVTLTP

-361 DSEPSIANVRLSD
+361 DAEPAIANVRLSD

-412 GRRVTNVGA
+412 GRKVTNVGA

-436 AKQGAIDEARRNLE
+436 AKQGAIDESRRGIE
-450 ETRFNLESAIRE
+450 EAKFNLESAIRE

-467 TDARTE
+467 ADARTE
-473 ADKANRAVRTLE
+473 ADKANRAVRSLE
-485 AKSSTTDT
+485 DKASTAET

-499 TRVTALE
+499 SRMTTLE
-506 ARPASPGVVSFD
+506 GRANNPGVVSFD
-518 GNMAGKKISNLA
+518 GNMAGKKLTNLA
-530 VPENDRD
+530 APENDRD
-537 GANKAYVDSKHDAAI
+537 GANKAYVDTAKQGAIDAA
-552 NIAKQYT
+552 KSYT
-559 DSAKRSIES
+559 DSAKRSVES
-568 EVSSVQSNI
+568 EVSSVQSTI

-624 QALEAKPDKDTVYDD
+624 QALESKPDKDTVYDD
-639 SEIKRRVT
+639 TEIKRRVT
-647 ALENRPSGGGGQAY
+647 ALEGRPAGQSY
-661 DDTELKG
+661 DDTALAG
-668 RVAALEA
+668 RVTALEN

-685 SALKGRVATLETTST
+685 SALKGRVSALETTST
-700 DLTGRVRALESKNPV
+700 DLTGRVRELESKAPV
-715 ASGEAFTGDMKNRAI
+715 ASGEAFTGDMKGRAI
-730 TNLASPTDEKDGAN
+730 THLAAPSEDTDGAN

-754 AISTAKTYTD
+754 AVETAKSYTD
-764 GVRSALEPTIVE
+764 GVKSGLEPTISE

-787 ADAAHT
+787 AEAAHT

-806 SKPSEAFTGDMKG
+806 GKPSEAFTGDMKG

-848 VAAATVSSKH
+848 VAAATVSGKH

-869 ITEAKQTASGA
+869 ITEAKQVASGA
-880 STKVDG
+880 STKVNG

-909 GGGGAPFTGNMEN
+909 GGGAAPFTGNMEN

-927 LAAPETE
+927 LANPETE
-934 FDATNKGYVDGIRT
+934 FDATNKGYVDGIRS
-948 ELIASVADAKKA
+948 ELIASVVDAKKA

-970 ANTALTDIQSTVSTL
+970 ANTALTDIQSTVSAL
-985 TGKVSTLEGKQIPE
+985 SGKITTLEGKQIPE

-1011 NVALPEAATDGATKG
+1011 NVALPESATDGATKG

-1053 STLEGKASDAAQ
+1053 SVLEGKASDASQ
-1065 KIEASEGKIR
+1065 KIEAAEGKIR
-1075 TAESRLDTVEGKVN
+1075 TAEGRLDTVEGKVS

-1102 KELKAAPGY
+1102 KELKASGY
-1111 DDSDIKR
+1111 DDSEIKR

-1163 ETSLGNKADSS
+1163 ETALGHKADSS

-1201 VYDDSDLKRRVSVL
+1201 VYDDSDLKRRVSAL
-1215 EASGGGGGGGGAY
+1215 EAGGGGGGGGAY

-1243 EDRDTVYN
+1243 EDKDTVYN
-1251 DAELRGRV
+1251 DTELRGRITA
-1259 QVLEAKED
+1259 LEAKED
-1267 KDTVYNDTELKGRVA
+1267 KDTVYNDTEIKGRIS

-1297 QAESEKIT
+1297 QTEAEKIT
-1305 ALATRVKAVEDR
+1305 ALTTRVKAVEDR

-1337 RSFRDSTTSTIEPVY
+1337 SSFRDSTTSTIEPVY

-1497 NTRKSLGDV
+1497 NTRKPLGDV

>member
-1 MEKIRPLSSHNSV
+1 MEKIRPLNSHNSV
-14 FPVQDELNDR
+14 FPVQDELNER

-166 PTLDASDSNLR
+166 PTLDASDGNLR

-188 KQYFVRASAEVTDS
+188 KQYFVRAGAEITDS

-279 NNVSARDRGAI
+279 NGVSARDRGAI

-336 ATGRTNSVTLTP
+336 ATGRTNTVTLTP

-356 ANPRM
+356 ANPHM
-361 DSEPSIANVRLSD
+361 DAEPSIANVRLSD

-392 ADKRKLDSLSTT
+392 ADKRKLDSLSVTQ
-404 PEFTGDMN
+404 EFSGDMN
-412 GRRVTNVGA
+412 GRRVTNLGA
-421 PESVND
+421 PESTND

-436 AKQGAIDEARRNLE
+436 AKQGAIDESRRSVE
-450 ETRFNLESAIRE
+450 EAKFNLESSIRE

-467 TDARTE
+467 ADARAE
-473 ADKANRAVRTLE
+473 ADKANRSVRSLE
-485 AKSSTTDT
+485 AKASTAET

-499 TRVTALE
+499 SRMTTLETRANT
-506 ARPASPGVVSFD
+506 PGVVSFD
-518 GNMAGKKISNLA
+518 GNMAGKKLTNLA
-530 VPENDRD
+530 APENDRD

-552 NIAKQYT
+552 NVAKQYT

-590 QDRDTVYDDSEL
+590 QDRDTVYDDTEL

-624 QALEAKPDKDTVYDD
+624 QALETKTDKDTVYDD
-639 SEIKRRVT
+639 SELKRRVT
-647 ALENRPSGGGGQAY
+647 ALEGRPAGQSY
-661 DDTELKG
+661 DDTALAG
-668 RVAALEA
+668 RVTALEN

-685 SALKGRVATLETTST
+685 SALKGRVSALETTST
-700 DLTGRVRALESKNPV
+700 DLTGRVRELESKAPV
-715 ASGEAFTGDMKNRAI
+715 ASGEAFTGDMKGRAI
-730 TNLASPTDEKDGAN
+730 THLAAPSEDTDGAN

-754 AISTAKTYTD
+754 AVETAKSYTD
-764 GVRSALEPTIVE
+764 GVKNALEPTIAE

-806 SKPSEAFTGDMKG
+806 GKPSEAFTGDMKG
-819 GKISNLADPTAEKDA
+819 GKISNLADPAAEKDA

-869 ITEAKQTASGA
+869 ITEAKQAASGA

-899 GLKAGGGGGG
+899 GLKAGGGVGGG
-909 GGGGAPFTGNMEN
+909 GGAAPFTGNMEN

-927 LAAPETE
+927 LANPETE
-934 FDATNKGYVDGIRT
+934 FDATNKGYVDGIKS
-948 ELIASVADAKKA
+948 ELIASVVDAKKA

-970 ANTALTDIQSTVSTL
+970 ANTAITDIQTTVSAL
-985 TGKVSTLEGKQIPE
+985 SGKITTLEGKQIPE

-1011 NVALPEAATDGATKG
+1011 NVALPDAATDGATKG

-1053 STLEGKASDAAQ
+1053 SVLEGKASDASQ
-1065 KIEASEGKIR
+1065 KIEAAEGKIR
-1075 TAESRLDTVEGKVN
+1075 TAEGRLDTVEGKVN

-1102 KELKAAPGY
+1102 KELKASGY
-1111 DDSDIKR
+1111 DDSEIKR

-1137 IKARL
+1137 IKIRL
-1142 TTLEAK
+1142 TALETK
-1148 PAYDDAEIKRRLTDA
+1148 PGYDDSEVKRRLTDA
-1163 ETSLGNKADSS
+1163 ETALGNKADSS

-1201 VYDDSDLKRRVSVL
+1201 VYDDSDLKRRVSAL
-1215 EASGGGGGGGGAY
+1215 EAGGGGGGGGAY

-1259 QVLEAKED
+1259 QALEAKED

-1291 AEASAL
+1291 AETSAL
-1297 QAESEKIT
+1297 QAEAEKIT
-1305 ALATRVKAVEDR
+1305 ALTTRVKAVEDR

-1337 RSFRDSTTSTIEPVY
+1337 HSFRDSTTSTIEPVY

-1433 YLFQIIPAAKSDTL
+1433 YLFQIIPASKSDTL

-1497 NTRKSLGDV
+1497 NARRSLGDV

>member
-166 PTLDASDSNLR
+166 PTLDASDGNLR

-236 VNSKTGTVQLEVD
+236 VNSKTGAVQLEVD

-261 FRRAAYVDG
+261 FRRAAFVDG

-279 NNVSARDRGAI
+279 NSVSARDRGAI

-299 SRLVTDNQNGLMDS
+299 NRLVTDNQNGLMDS

-325 RRVITR
+325 KRVITR

-361 DSEPSIANVRLSD
+361 DAEPAIANVRLSD

-392 ADKRKLDSLSTT
+392 ADKRKLDSLSVTQ
-404 PEFTGDMN
+404 EFSGDMKGN
-412 GRRVTNVGA
+412 RVTNLGT

-436 AKQGAIDEARRNLE
+436 AKQGAIDESRRSVE
-450 ETRFNLESAIRE
+450 EAKFNLESSIRE

-467 TDARTE
+467 ADARAE
-473 ADKANRAVRTLE
+473 ADKANRSVRSLE
-485 AKSSTTDT
+485 DKASTAAT

-499 TRVTALE
+499 SRMTTLE
-506 ARPASPGVVSFD
+506 GRANNPGVVSFD
-518 GNMAGKKISNLA
+518 GNMAGKKLTNLA
-530 VPENDRD
+530 APENDRD
-537 GANKAYVDSKHDAAI
+537 GANKAYVDTAKQGAIDAA
-552 NIAKQYT
+552 KSYT
-559 DSAKRSIES
+559 DSAKRSVES
-568 EVSSVQSNI
+568 EVSSVQSTI

-624 QALEAKPDKDTVYDD
+624 QALETKTDKDTVYDD
-639 SEIKRRVT
+639 SELKRRVT
-647 ALENRPSGGGGQAY
+647 ALEGRPAGQSY
-661 DDTELKG
+661 DDTALAV
-668 RVAALEA
+668 RVTALEN

-700 DLTGRVRALESKNPV
+700 DLTGRVRELESKAPV
-715 ASGEAFTGDMKNRAI
+715 ASGEAFTGDMKGRAI
-730 TNLASPTDEKDGAN
+730 THLAAPSEDTDGAN

-749 QQRDA
+749 QRRDA
-754 AISTAKTYTD
+754 AVETAKSYTD
-764 GVRSALEPTIVE
+764 GVKSGLEPTIAD

-806 SKPSEAFTGDMKG
+806 SKPADTFTGDMKG

-869 ITEAKQTASGA
+869 ITEAKQAASGA

-899 GLKAGGGGGG
+899 GLKAGGGGVGG
-909 GGGGAPFTGNMEN
+909 GGGTPFTGNMEN

-927 LAAPETE
+927 LANPETE
-934 FDATNKGYVDGIRT
+934 FDATNKGYVDGIKS
-948 ELIASVADAKKA
+948 ELIASVVDAKKA

-970 ANTALTDIQSTVSTL
+970 ANTAISDIQTTVSTL
-985 TGKVSTLEGKQIPE
+985 SGKVSTLEGRQIPE

-1011 NVALPEAATDGATKG
+1011 NVALPDVATDGATKG
-1026 YVDTEVAKVDAK
+1026 YVDTEISKVDAK
-1038 ISQATA
+1038 ISQAAA
-1044 KSGETEGKV
+1044 KSGETEGRV

-1065 KIEASEGKIR
+1065 KIEAAEGKIR
-1075 TAESRLDTVEGKVN
+1075 TAEGRLDTVEGKVN

-1102 KELKAAPGY
+1102 KELKASGY
-1111 DDSDIKR
+1111 DD
-1118 RVTALES
+1118 TALKGRVAALEA

-1137 IKARL
+1137 IKTRL
-1142 TTLEAK
+1142 TALEAK
-1148 PAYDDAEIKRRLTDA
+1148 PGYDDSEVKRRLTDA
-1163 ETSLGNKADSS
+1163 ETAIGTKADSS
-1174 ALASTNS
+1174 ALAATNTNVQS
-1181 SVSALDARVTNL
+1181 LTARVSNLEAKPDNDTVYDDSDLKRRVSALEASGGGGGGGAYNDTELRNRIGAL

-1201 VYDDSDLKRRVSVL
+1201 VYDDSAIK
-1215 EASGGGGGGGGAY
+1215 A
-1228 NDSELRNRID
+1228 RI
-1238 ALEKK
+1238 A
-1243 EDRDTVYN
+1243 T
-1251 DAELRGRV
+1251 
-1259 QVLEAKED
+1259 LEAKED

-1297 QAESEKIT
+1297 QTEAEKIT
-1305 ALATRVKAVEDR
+1305 ALTTRVTAVENR

-1337 RSFRDSTTSTIEPVY
+1337 RYFRDSTTLTLEPVY
-1352 AKKQDVAVYARTEAI
+1352 AKKSDISTFINSSAL
-1367 DQAMLGIPRLIGY
+1367 DQAMLGIPRMIGY

-1433 YLFQIIPAAKSDTL
+1433 YLFQIIPASKSDTL

-1497 NTRKSLGDV
+1497 NTRKPLGDV

>member
-1 MEKIRPLSSHNSV
+1 MEKIRPLNSHNSV
-14 FPVQDELNDR
+14 FPVQDELNER

-166 PTLDASDSNLR
+166 PTLDASDGNLR

-236 VNSKTGTVQLEVD
+236 VNSKTGAVQLEVD

-279 NNVSARDRGAI
+279 NSVSARDRGAI

-336 ATGRTNSVTLTP
+336 ATGRTNTVTLTP

-361 DSEPSIANVRLSD
+361 DAEPSIANVRLSD

-392 ADKRKLDSLSTT
+392 ADKRKLDSLSVTQ
-404 PEFTGDMN
+404 EFSGDMKGN
-412 GRRVTNVGA
+412 RVTNLGT

-436 AKQGAIDEARRNLE
+436 AKQGAIDESRRSVE
-450 ETRFNLESAIRE
+450 EAKFNLESSIRE

-467 TDARTE
+467 ADARAE
-473 ADKANRAVRTLE
+473 ADKANRAVRSLE
-485 AKSSTTDT
+485 DKASTAAT

-499 TRVTALE
+499 SRMTTLE
-506 ARPASPGVVSFD
+506 GRANNPGVVSFD
-518 GNMAGKKISNLA
+518 GNMAGKKLMNLA
-530 VPENDRD
+530 APENDRD
-537 GANKAYVDSKHDAAI
+537 GANKAYVDSAKQGAIDA
-552 NIAKQYT
+552 AKQYT
-559 DSAKRSIES
+559 DSAKRSVES
-568 EVSSVQSNI
+568 EVSSVQSTI

-590 QDRDTVYDDSEL
+590 QDRDTVYDDTEL

-624 QALEAKPDKDTVYDD
+624 QALESKPDKDTVYDD
-639 SEIKRRVT
+639 TEIKRRVT
-647 ALENRPSGGGGQAY
+647 ALEGRPAGQSY
-661 DDTELKG
+661 DDTALVG
-668 RVAALEA
+668 RVTALENKA
-675 KPDKDTVYDD
+675 DKDTVYDD
-685 SALKGRVATLETTST
+685 SALKGRVSVLETTST
-700 DLTGRVRALESKNPV
+700 DLTGRVRELESKAPV
-715 ASGEAFTGDMKNRAI
+715 ASGEAFTGDMKGRAI
-730 TNLASPTDEKDGAN
+730 THLSAPSEDTDGAN

-754 AISTAKTYTD
+754 AVETAKSYTD
-764 GVRSALEPTIVE
+764 GVKSGLEPTIAE

-787 ADAAHT
+787 AEAAHT

-806 SKPSEAFTGDMKG
+806 SKPADTFTGDMKG

-839 VDAEVKKVG
+839 VDAEVKKIG

-869 ITEAKQTASGA
+869 ITEAKQAASGA

-899 GLKAGGGGGG
+899 GLKAGGGGAGG
-909 GGGGAPFTGNMEN
+909 GGGAAPFTGNMEN

-927 LAAPETE
+927 LANPETE
-934 FDATNKGYVDGIRT
+934 FDATNKGYVDGIRS

-970 ANTALTDIQSTVSTL
+970 ANTAITDIQSTVSAL
-985 TGKVSTLEGKQIPE
+985 SGKVTTLEGKQIPE

-1011 NVALPEAATDGATKG
+1011 NVALPDAATDGATKG

-1065 KIEASEGKIR
+1065 KIEAAEGKIR
-1075 TAESRLDTVEGKVN
+1075 TAEGRLDTVEGKVS

-1111 DDSDIKR
+1111 DDSEIKR

-1148 PAYDDAEIKRRLTDA
+1148 PGYDDAEVKRRLGEV
-1163 ETSLGNKADSS
+1163 ETSIAAKADSS

-1215 EASGGGGGGGGAY
+1215 EANGGGGGGGAY

-1243 EDRDTVYN
+1243 ED
-1251 DAELRGRV
+1251 
-1259 QVLEAKED
+1259 
-1267 KDTVYNDTELKGRVA
+1267 KDTVYNDTELRGRITALEAKPDNDTIYNDTEIKGRIS

-1297 QAESEKIT
+1297 QTEAEKIT
-1305 ALATRVKAVEDR
+1305 ALTTRVKAVEDR

-1352 AKKQDVAVYARTEAI
+1352 AKKSDLSSFIRSSEL
-1367 DQAMLGIPRLIGY
+1367 DSAMLGIPRLIGY

-1433 YLFQIIPAAKSDTL
+1433 YLFQIIPSSKSDTL

-1497 NTRKSLGDV
+1497 NARRSLGDV

>member
-83 ATQSWVEGKIIPPVR
+83 ATQSWVQGKIIPPVR
-98 YARATTFVDGLMSAD
+98 YARATTLSDGLMSAD

-122 PAQLMNSPSDVRSV
+122 PAQLMNSPSDVRTV

-166 PTLDASDSNLR
+166 PTLDASDGNLR

-279 NNVSARDRGAI
+279 NSVSARDRGAI

-299 SRLVTDNQNGLMDS
+299 NRLVTDNQNGLMDS

-325 RRVITR
+325 KRVITR

-336 ATGRTNSVTLTP
+336 ATGRTNTVTLTP

-361 DSEPSIANVRLSD
+361 DSEPAIANVRLSD

-392 ADKRKLDSLSTT
+392 ADKRKLDSLSVTQ
-404 PEFTGDMN
+404 EFSGDMKGN
-412 GRRVTNVGA
+412 RVTNLGT

-436 AKQGAIDEARRNLE
+436 AKQGAIDESRRGIE
-450 ETRFNLESAIRE
+450 EAKFNLESAIRE
-462 AKETG
+462 AKEAG
-467 TDARTE
+467 ADARAE
-473 ADKANRAVRTLE
+473 ADKANRSVRSLE
-485 AKSSTTDT
+485 DKASTAAT

-499 TRVTALE
+499 TRMTTLE
-506 ARPASPGVVSFD
+506 ARANTPGVVSFD
-518 GNMAGKKISNLA
+518 GNMAGKKITNLA

-537 GANKAYVDSKHDAAI
+537 GANKAYVDSKYDATI
-552 NIAKQYT
+552 NVAKQYT
-559 DSAKRSIES
+559 DSAKRSVET
-568 EVSSVQSNI
+568 EVSSVQSTI
-577 GNLSGRIDTLEAR
+577 GNLSGRITTLEAR

-624 QALEAKPDKDTVYDD
+624 QALEMKTDKDTVYDD

-647 ALENRPSGGGGQAY
+647 ALENRPSGGAAY
-661 DDTELKG
+661 DDTALAG
-668 RVAALEA
+668 RVTALEN
-675 KPDKDTVYDD
+675 KTDKDTVYDD
-685 SALKGRVATLETTST
+685 TALKGRVATLETAST
-700 DLTGRVRALESKNPV
+700 DLTGRVRELESKAPV
-715 ASGEAFTGDMKNRAI
+715 ASGEAFTGDMKGRAI
-730 TNLASPTDEKDGAN
+730 THLAAPSEDTDGAN

-749 QQRDA
+749 QQREA
-754 AISTAKTYTD
+754 AVETAKSYTD
-764 GVRSALEPTIVE
+764 GVKSALEPTIAE

-787 ADAAHT
+787 ADSAHT

-819 GKISNLADPTAEKDA
+819 GKISNLADPVAEKDA

-858 AKDLKDELAPQ
+858 AKDLKDELSPL
-869 ITEAKQTASGA
+869 ITEAKQAASGA

-899 GLKAGGGGGG
+899 GLKASGGAGGGGGG
-909 GGGGAPFTGNMEN
+909 TPFTGNMEN

-927 LAAPETE
+927 LANPETE

-948 ELIASVADAKKA
+948 ELIASVADAKKV

-970 ANTALTDIQSTVSTL
+970 ANTAITDIQSTVSTL
-985 TGKVSTLEGKQIPE
+985 SGKITTLEGKQVSE

-1011 NVALPEAATDGATKG
+1011 NVGLPEAATDGATKG

-1065 KIEASEGKIR
+1065 KIEAAEGEIR
-1075 TAESRLDTVEGKVN
+1075 TAKSRLDAVEGKVN

-1111 DDSDIKR
+1111 DD
-1118 RVTALES
+1118 TALKGRVAALEA

-1137 IKARL
+1137 IKTRL
-1142 TTLEAK
+1142 AALEAK
-1148 PAYDDAEIKRRLTDA
+1148 PGYDDSEVKRRLGEA
-1163 ETSLGNKADSS
+1163 ETALGAKADST

-1181 SVSALDARVTNL
+1181 SVSALTARVTNL

-1215 EASGGGGGGGGAY
+1215 EANGGGGGGGAY

-1238 ALEKK
+1238 ALERK
-1243 EDRDTVYN
+1243 EDKDTVY
-1251 DAELRGRV
+1251 DDSAIKARIAT
-1259 QVLEAKED
+1259 LEAKED

-1297 QAESEKIT
+1297 QAEAEKIT
-1305 ALATRVKAVEDR
+1305 ALTNRVKAVEDR

-1327 SGYMQKSEFE
+1327 SGYLQKSAFE
-1337 RSFRDSTTSTIEPVY
+1337 SYFRDSTTSTLDPVY
-1352 AKKQDVAVYARTEAI
+1352 AKKSDISTFINSSAL
-1367 DQAMLGIPRLIGY
+1367 DQAMLGIPRMIGY
-1380 VRYTNV
+1380 VRYTEV
-1386 QAGAWENGASLV
+1386 QAGAWEGGASLV
-1398 PIGTYQRTDV
+1398 PIGTYQRTDI

-1415 PALDPKD
+1415 PALDPRD
-1422 NLLVI
+1422 NLLVT

-1433 YLFQIIPAAKSDTL
+1433 YLFQIIPASKSDTL

-1453 QGSFDGMVGPISSAD
+1453 QGSFDGMVGPISSAN

-1497 NTRKSLGDV
+1497 NTRKPLGDV

>member
-14 FPVQDELNDR
+14 FPVQDELNER

-166 PTLDASDSNLR
+166 PTLDASDGNLR

-188 KQYFVRASAEVTDS
+188 KQYFVRASAEVTNS

-336 ATGRTNSVTLTP
+336 ATGRTNTVTLTP

-361 DSEPSIANVRLSD
+361 DAEPAIANVRLSD

-412 GRRVTNVGA
+412 GRKVTNVGA

-436 AKQGAIDEARRNLE
+436 AKQGAIDESRRGIE
-450 ETRFNLESAIRE
+450 EAKFNLESSIRE

-467 TDARTE
+467 ADARAE
-473 ADKANRAVRTLE
+473 ADKANRAVRSLE
-485 AKSSTTDT
+485 DKASTAAT

-499 TRVTALE
+499 SRMTTLE
-506 ARPASPGVVSFD
+506 GRANNPGVVSFD
-518 GNMAGKKISNLA
+518 GNMAGKKLMNLA
-530 VPENDRD
+530 APENDRD
-537 GANKAYVDSKHDAAI
+537 GANKAYVDTAKQGAIDAA
-552 NIAKQYT
+552 KSYT

-590 QDRDTVYDDSEL
+590 QDRDTVYDDTEL

-624 QALEAKPDKDTVYDD
+624 QALETKTDKDTVYDD

-647 ALENRPSGGGGQAY
+647 ALEGRPAGQSY
-661 DDTELKG
+661 DDTALAG
-668 RVAALEA
+668 RVTALEN

-685 SALKGRVATLETTST
+685 SALKGRVSALETTST
-700 DLTGRVRALESKNPV
+700 NLTGRVRELESKAPV
-715 ASGEAFTGDMKNRAI
+715 ASGEAFTGDMKGRAI
-730 TNLASPTDEKDGAN
+730 THLAAPSEDTDGAN

-754 AISTAKTYTD
+754 AVETAKSYTD
-764 GVRSALEPTIVE
+764 GVKSGLEPTIAE

-806 SKPSEAFTGDMKG
+806 GKPSEAFTGDMKG
-819 GKISNLADPTAEKDA
+819 GKISNLADPAAEKDA

-869 ITEAKQTASGA
+869 ITEAKQAASGA

-899 GLKAGGGGGG
+899 GLKAGGGGSGG
-909 GGGGAPFTGNMEN
+909 GGAAPFTGNMEN

-927 LAAPETE
+927 LANPETE
-934 FDATNKGYVDGIRT
+934 FDATNKGYVDGIRS

-970 ANTALTDIQSTVSTL
+970 ANTAITDIQSTVSAL
-985 TGKVSTLEGKQIPE
+985 SGKITTLEGKQIPE

-1011 NVALPEAATDGATKG
+1011 NVALPDVATDGATKG

-1053 STLEGKASDAAQ
+1053 SVLEGKASDAAQ
-1065 KIEASEGKIR
+1065 KIEAAEGKIR
-1075 TAESRLDTVEGKVN
+1075 TAEGRLDTVEGKVS

-1111 DDSDIKR
+1111 DDSEIKR

-1137 IKARL
+1137 IKTRL
-1142 TTLEAK
+1142 TALEEK
-1148 PAYDDAEIKRRLTDA
+1148 PGYDDAEVKRRLGEV
-1163 ETSLGNKADSS
+1163 ETSIAAKADSR

-1193 EAKPDKDT
+1193 EVKPDKDT

-1215 EASGGGGGGGGAY
+1215 EANGGGGGGGAY

-1238 ALEKK
+1238 VLEKK

-1259 QVLEAKED
+1259 QALEAKED

-1297 QAESEKIT
+1297 QTEAEKIT
-1305 ALATRVKAVEDR
+1305 ALTTRVKAVEDR

-1322 AAPDL
+1322 ASPDL

-1337 RSFRDSTTSTIEPVY
+1337 RSFRDSTTATIEPVY
-1352 AKKQDVAVYARTEAI
+1352 AKKSDLSSFIRSSELDST
-1367 DQAMLGIPRLIGY
+1367 MLGIPRLIGY
-1380 VRYTNV
+1380 LRYTNV
-1386 QAGAWENGASLV
+1386 QAGAWENGSSLV

-1433 YLFQIIPAAKSDTL
+1433 YLFQIIPFSKSDTL

-1453 QGSFDGMVGPISSAD
+1453 QGSFDGMVGPISSAH

-1480 AVNGPNKLARIP
+1480 AVNGPSKLARIP

-1497 NTRKSLGDV
+1497 NARRSIGDV

>member
-1 MEKIRPLSSHNSV
+1 MEKIRPLNSHNSV
-14 FPVQDELNDR
+14 FPVQDELNER

-166 PTLDASDSNLR
+166 PTLDASDGNLR

-279 NNVSARDRGAI
+279 NGVSARDRGAI

-336 ATGRTNSVTLTP
+336 ATGRTNTVTLTP

-361 DSEPSIANVRLSD
+361 DAEPSIANVRLSD

-392 ADKRKLDSLSTT
+392 ADKRKLDSLSVTQ
-404 PEFTGDMN
+404 EFSGDMN
-412 GRRVTNVGA
+412 GRRVTNLGA
-421 PESVND
+421 PESTND

-436 AKQGAIDEARRNLE
+436 AKQGAIDDARRSVE
-450 ETRFNLESAIRE
+450 EAKFNLESSIRE

-467 TDARTE
+467 ADARAE
-473 ADKANRAVRTLE
+473 ADKANRAVRSLE
-485 AKSSTTDT
+485 DKASTAAT

-499 TRVTALE
+499 TRMTTLE
-506 ARPASPGVVSFD
+506 GRANTPGVVSFD
-518 GNMAGKKISNLA
+518 GNMAGKKITNLA

-552 NIAKQYT
+552 NVAKQYT
-559 DSAKRSIES
+559 DSAKRSIEG
-568 EVSSVQSNI
+568 EISSVQSTI

-590 QDRDTVYDDSEL
+590 QDRDTVYDDTEL

-624 QALEAKPDKDTVYDD
+624 QALESKPDKDTVYDD

-647 ALENRPSGGGGQAY
+647 ALEGRPAGQSY
-661 DDTELKG
+661 DDTALAG
-668 RVAALEA
+668 RVTALEN

-700 DLTGRVRALESKNPV
+700 DLTGRVRELESKAPV
-715 ASGEAFTGDMKNRAI
+715 ASGEAFTGDMKGRAI
-730 TNLASPTDEKDGAN
+730 THLAAPSEDMDGAN

-754 AISTAKTYTD
+754 AVETAKSYTD
-764 GVRSALEPTIVE
+764 GVKSALEPTIVE

-787 ADAAHT
+787 AEAAHT

-806 SKPSEAFTGDMKG
+806 SKPADTFTGDMKG
-819 GKISNLADPTAEKDA
+819 VKISNLADPTAEKDA

-869 ITEAKQTASGA
+869 ITEAKQAASGA

-899 GLKAGGGGGG
+899 GLKAGGGGVGG
-909 GGGGAPFTGNMEN
+909 GGGGTPFTGNMEN

-927 LAAPETE
+927 LANPETE
-934 FDATNKGYVDGIRT
+934 FDATNKGYVDGIRS
-948 ELIASVADAKKA
+948 ELIASVADAKKS

-970 ANTALTDIQSTVSTL
+970 ANTALTDIQSTVSAL
-985 TGKVSTLEGKQIPE
+985 SGKVTTLEGKQIPE

-1026 YVDTEVAKVDAK
+1026 YIDTEVAKVDAK

-1053 STLEGKASDAAQ
+1053 SILEGKASDAAQ
-1065 KIEASEGKIR
+1065 KIEAAEGKIR
-1075 TAESRLDTVEGKVN
+1075 TAEGRLDTVEGKVN

-1111 DDSDIKR
+1111 DDTDLR
-1118 RVTALES
+1118 GRVTALES

-1148 PAYDDAEIKRRLTDA
+1148 PGYDDAEVKRRLGEV
-1163 ETSLGNKADSS
+1163 ETSIAAKADSS

-1201 VYDDSDLKRRVSVL
+1201 VYDDSDLKRRVSAL
-1215 EASGGGGGGGGAY
+1215 EVSGGGGGGGGAY

-1259 QVLEAKED
+1259 QALEAKED

-1297 QAESEKIT
+1297 QTEAEKIT
-1305 ALATRVKAVEDR
+1305 ALTTRVKAVEDR

-1337 RSFRDSTTSTIEPVY
+1337 RYFRDSTASTLEPVY
-1352 AKKQDVAVYARTEAI
+1352 AKKSDISTFINSSAL
-1367 DQAMLGIPRLIGY
+1367 DQAMLGIPRMIGY
-1380 VRYTNV
+1380 VRYTGV

-1433 YLFQIIPAAKSDTL
+1433 YLFQIIPTAKSDTL

-1480 AVNGPNKLARIP
+1480 AVNGPDKLARIP

-1497 NTRKSLGDV
+1497 NTRKPLGDV

>member
-1 MEKIRPLSSHNSV
+1 MEKIRPLNSHNSV

-166 PTLDASDSNLR
+166 PTLDASDGNLR

-236 VNSKTGTVQLEVD
+236 VNSKTGAVQLEVD

-336 ATGRTNSVTLTP
+336 ATSRTNTVTLTP

-361 DSEPSIANVRLSD
+361 DAEPSIANVRLSD

-392 ADKRKLDSLSTT
+392 ADKRKLDSLSVTQ
-404 PEFTGDMN
+404 EFSGDMN
-412 GRRVTNVGA
+412 GRRVTNLGA
-421 PESVND
+421 PESTND

-436 AKQGAIDEARRNLE
+436 AKQGAIDESRRSVE
-450 ETRFNLESAIRE
+450 EAKFNLESSIRE

-467 TDARTE
+467 TDARAE
-473 ADKANRAVRTLE
+473 ADKANRAVRSLE
-485 AKSSTTDT
+485 DKASTAAT

-499 TRVTALE
+499 TRMTTLE
-506 ARPASPGVVSFD
+506 ARANTPGVVSFD
-518 GNMAGKKISNLA
+518 GNMAGKKITNLA

-552 NIAKQYT
+552 NVAKQYT

-568 EVSSVQSNI
+568 EVSSVQSTI

-590 QDRDTVYDDSEL
+590 QDRDTVYDDTEL

-624 QALEAKPDKDTVYDD
+624 QALEAKPDRDTVYDD
-639 SEIKRRVT
+639 SDIKRRVT
-647 ALENRPSGGGGQAY
+647 ALEN
-661 DDTELKG
+661 
-668 RVAALEA
+668 

-685 SALKGRVATLETTST
+685 SALKGRVSALETTST
-700 DLTGRVRALESKNPV
+700 DLTGRVRELESKAPV
-715 ASGEAFTGDMKNRAI
+715 ASGEAFTGDMKGRAI
-730 TNLASPTDEKDGAN
+730 THLAAPSGDTDGAN

-754 AISTAKTYTD
+754 AVETAKSYTD
-764 GVRSALEPTIVE
+764 GVKSGLEPTIAD

-787 ADAAHT
+787 AEAAHT

-806 SKPSEAFTGDMKG
+806 NKPADTFTGDMKG

-869 ITEAKQTASGA
+869 ITEAKQAASGA

-899 GLKAGGGGGG
+899 GLKAGGGAGGG
-909 GGGGAPFTGNMEN
+909 GGTPFTGNMEN

-934 FDATNKGYVDGIRT
+934 FDATNKGYVDGIKS
-948 ELIASVADAKKA
+948 ELIASVVDAKKA

-970 ANTALTDIQSTVSTL
+970 ANTAISDIQSTVSTL
-985 TGKVSTLEGKQIPE
+985 TGKVSTLEGRTIPE
-999 AFTGDLK
+999 VFTGDVK

-1011 NVALPEAATDGATKG
+1011 NVALPESATDGATKG

-1053 STLEGKASDAAQ
+1053 SVLEGKASDASQ
-1065 KIEASEGKIR
+1065 KIEAAEGKIR
-1075 TAESRLDTVEGKVN
+1075 TAEGRLDTVEGKIS

-1102 KELKAAPGY
+1102 KELKASGY
-1111 DDSDIKR
+1111 DDTEIKR

-1142 TTLEAK
+1142 TTLEEK
-1148 PAYDDAEIKRRLTDA
+1148 PGYDDAEVKRRLGEV
-1163 ETSLGNKADSS
+1163 ETSIAAKADNS

-1193 EAKPDKDT
+1193 ETKPDKDT

-1215 EASGGGGGGGGAY
+1215 EANGGGGGGGAY

-1238 ALEKK
+1238 ALERK
-1243 EDRDTVYN
+1243 EDKDTVYN
-1251 DAELRGRV
+1251 DTELRGRITA
-1259 QVLEAKED
+1259 LESKED
-1267 KDTVYNDTELKGRVA
+1267 KDTVYNDTELKGRVS

-1297 QAESEKIT
+1297 QTEAEKIT
-1305 ALATRVKAVEDR
+1305 ALTTRVKAVEDR

-1337 RSFRDSTTSTIEPVY
+1337 RSFRDSTTAEIEPVY
-1352 AKKQDVAVYARTEAI
+1352 AKKSELSSFIRSSELDAT
-1367 DQAMLGIPRLIGY
+1367 MLGIPRLIGY

-1433 YLFQIIPAAKSDTL
+1433 YLFQIIPASKSDTL

-1497 NTRKSLGDV
+1497 NARRSLGDV

>member
-166 PTLDASDSNLR
+166 PTLDASDGNLR

-336 ATGRTNSVTLTP
+336 ATGRTNTVTLTP

-392 ADKRKLDSLSTT
+392 ADKRKLDSLSVTQ
-404 PEFTGDMN
+404 EFSGDMN
-412 GRRVTNVGA
+412 GRRVTNLGA
-421 PESVND
+421 PESTND

-436 AKQGAIDEARRNLE
+436 AKQGAIDESRRSVE
-450 ETRFNLESAIRE
+450 EAKFNLESSIRE

-467 TDARTE
+467 ADARAE
-473 ADKANRAVRTLE
+473 ADKANRSVRSLE
-485 AKSSTTDT
+485 AKASTAET

-499 TRVTALE
+499 SRMTTLE
-506 ARPASPGVVSFD
+506 GRANNPGVVSFD
-518 GNMAGKKISNLA
+518 GNMAGKKLTNLA
-530 VPENDRD
+530 APENDRD
-537 GANKAYVDSKHDAAI
+537 GANKAYVDTAKQGAIDAA
-552 NIAKQYT
+552 KSYT
-559 DSAKRSIES
+559 DSAKRSVES
-568 EVSSVQSNI
+568 EVSSVQSTI

-624 QALEAKPDKDTVYDD
+624 QALETKTDKDTVYDD
-639 SEIKRRVT
+639 SELKRRVT
-647 ALENRPSGGGGQAY
+647 ALEGRPAGQSY
-661 DDTELKG
+661 DDTALAG
-668 RVAALEA
+668 RVTALEN

-685 SALKGRVATLETTST
+685 SALKGRVSALETTST
-700 DLTGRVRALESKNPV
+700 DLTGRVRELESKAPV
-715 ASGEAFTGDMKNRAI
+715 ASGEAFTGDMKGRAI
-730 TNLASPTDEKDGAN
+730 THLAAPSEDTDGAN

-754 AISTAKTYTD
+754 AVETAKSYTD
-764 GVRSALEPTIVE
+764 GVKSGLEPTIVE

-787 ADAAHT
+787 AEAAHT

-806 SKPSEAFTGDMKG
+806 GKPSEAFTGDMKG

-869 ITEAKQTASGA
+869 ITEAKQAASGA

-899 GLKAGGGGGG
+899 GLKAGGGGAGG
-909 GGGGAPFTGNMEN
+909 GGGGTPFTGNMGN

-934 FDATNKGYVDGIRT
+934 FDATNKGYVDGIKS
-948 ELIASVADAKKA
+948 ELIASVVDAKKA

-970 ANTALTDIQSTVSTL
+970 ANTAITDIQSTVSAL
-985 TGKVSTLEGKQIPE
+985 SGKITTLEGKQIPE

-1053 STLEGKASDAAQ
+1053 SVLEGKASDASQ
-1065 KIEASEGKIR
+1065 KIEAAEGKIR
-1075 TAESRLDTVEGKVN
+1075 TAEGRLDTVEGKVG

-1102 KELKAAPGY
+1102 KTLQSSGY
-1111 DDSDIKR
+1111 DDSEIKR

-1163 ETSLGNKADSS
+1163 ETALGNKADSS

-1215 EASGGGGGGGGAY
+1215 EANGGGGGGGAY

-1259 QVLEAKED
+1259 QALEAKED

-1291 AEASAL
+1291 AESSAL
-1297 QAESEKIT
+1297 QAEAEKIT
-1305 ALATRVKAVEDR
+1305 ALTTRVKAVEDR

-1337 RSFRDSTTSTIEPVY
+1337 RYFRDSTTSTLEPVY
-1352 AKKQDVAVYARTEAI
+1352 AKKSDISTFINSSAL
-1367 DQAMLGIPRLIGY
+1367 DQAMLGIPRMIGY

-1433 YLFQIIPAAKSDTL
+1433 YLFQIIPASKSDTL

-1497 NTRKSLGDV
+1497 NTRKPLGDV